1 EGQISSIYIK
11 EDKIYLV
18 IKVNQDEDI
27 NAFDLSDFLSGITYF
42 YKEFSKDED
51 NPSEDL
57 TIKIKLQSKGT
68 TILKAAV
75 YSGILG
81 IAGLVIL
88 SNNSEFQA
96 RLGEDSFSFKT
107 DGLLHSV

>member
-1 EGQISSIYIK
+1 
-11 EDKIYLV
+11 
-18 IKVNQDEDI
+18 
-27 NAFDLSDFLSGITYF
+27 
-42 YKEFSKDED
+42 
-51 NPSEDL
+51 
-57 TIKIKLQSKGT
+57 IKLQSKGT

-107 DGLLHSV
+107 DGLLHSVSDFLDRSQERKIRYEAFQDSIKNLKVKVKEDDDDNEIDLNTDKVSDEVKEKGEENN